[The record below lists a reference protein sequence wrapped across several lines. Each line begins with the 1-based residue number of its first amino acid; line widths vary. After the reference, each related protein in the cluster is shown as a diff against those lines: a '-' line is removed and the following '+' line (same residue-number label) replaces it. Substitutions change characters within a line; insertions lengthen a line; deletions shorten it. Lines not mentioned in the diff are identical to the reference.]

1 MDDSRDLVLELIKA
15 ALSKKNEPAPEM
27 SCTDTTND
35 FFIREPGSNV
45 ELFERS
51 FTRLQGIFFN
61 CNNINGVADLLT
73 KFPPSLLQGQWCC
86 TIPELIPVL
95 QQAGISLVNDVLQAE
110 VALTDCE
117 CLVARTGSVAL
128 SAAQLS
134 GRALPV
140 YAPVHIVIARVSQLL
155 YDTGNAISFLLEKYG
170 GNLPSSLYFIA
181 GPSRTGDIE
190 KTLVMGVHG
199 PKDVF
204 VLLIKE

>member
-1 MDDSRDLVLELIKA
+1 MSDSRGLVLELIKA
-15 ALSKKNEPAPEM
+15 ALSNKNDIEPEINY
-27 SCTDTTND
+27 TGTTGD

-51 FTRLQGIFFN
+51 FTRLQGVFFS
-61 CNNINGVADLLT
+61 CSHINDIAGLLT
-73 KFPPSLLQGQWCC
+73 QFPPSLLHGQWCC
-86 TIPELIPVL
+86 TVPELIPVL

-117 CLVARTGSVAL
+117 CLVARTGSVVL
-128 SAAQLS
+128 SAGQSS

-140 YAPVHIVIARVSQLL
+140 YAPVHIVIANVGQLL
-155 YDTGNAISFLLEKYG
+155 YDTGNAISFLQGKYED
-170 GNLPSSLYFIA
+170 NLPSSLHFIA